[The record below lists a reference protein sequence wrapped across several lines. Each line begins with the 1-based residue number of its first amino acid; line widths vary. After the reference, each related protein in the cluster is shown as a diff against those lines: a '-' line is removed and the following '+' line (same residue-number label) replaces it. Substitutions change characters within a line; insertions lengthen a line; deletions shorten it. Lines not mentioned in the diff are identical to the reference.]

1 MIQLVK
7 LETRSFDIKN
17 LQTRTLSDGSEA
29 TVIEGYASVF
39 NSRTNIEGWY
49 EEEIAPGAF
58 TESLSQNKDVRC
70 LFNHDWNY
78 VLGRSSAG
86 TLVLEEDSK
95 GLRFEVTLPNTTFAN
110 DLKESMARGD
120 INQCSFGFWVT
131 GQEEDYSSEIPLIR
145 ITNVELWEVS
155 IVPLPAYED
164 TEAAL
169 RSKFQKENI
178 ETIKLRQ
185 KILKRIGEFTHE

>member
-1 MIQLVK
+1 MSPLVK

-17 LQTRTLSDGSEA
+17 MQTRTLNDGSEA
-29 TVIEGYASVF
+29 TVVEGYASVF
-39 NSRTNIEGWY
+39 NSRTNIDGWY
-49 EEEIAPGAF
+49 DEEIAPGAF
-58 TESLSQNKDVRC
+58 TESLSQKKDVRC
-70 LFNHDWNY
+70 LFNHDWGC
-78 VLGRSSAG
+78 VLGRSSAN
-86 TLVLEEDSK
+86 TLTLEQDSK

-110 DLKESMARGD
+110 DLKESMSRGD

-131 GQEEDYSSEIPLIR
+131 GQEEDYSSDIPLIR

-169 RSKFQKENI
+169 RSKFQEETI
-178 ETIKLRQ
+178 ETIKLRS
-185 KILKRIGEFTHE
+185 KILKKIGEYK

>member
-1 MIQLVK
+1 VIPLVK

-17 LQTRTLSDGSEA
+17 MKTRTLSDGSEA

-39 NSRTNIEGWY
+39 NSRTNIDGWY
-49 EEEIAPGAF
+49 DEEIAPGAF

-78 VLGRSSAG
+78 VLGRTSAN

-131 GQEEDYSSEIPLIR
+131 GQEEDFSDELPLVR
-145 ITNVELWEVS
+145 ITNVDLWEVS

-164 TEAAL
+164 TEASL
-169 RSKFQKENI
+169 RSKFQEETI
-178 ETIKLRQ
+178 ETVKLRK
-185 KILKRIGEFTHE
+185 KILKRIGEFTL

>member
-1 MIQLVK
+1 MNQLVK

-17 LQTRTLSDGSEA
+17 MQTRTLNDGSEV

-58 TESLSQNKDVRC
+58 IESLSKNKDVRC

-78 VLGRSSAG
+78 VLGRTSAN
-86 TLVLEEDSK
+86 TLKLEEDSK
-95 GLRFEVTLPNTTFAN
+95 GLRFEVTLPNTTVAN
-110 DLKESMARGD
+110 DLKESMSRGD
-120 INQCSFGFWVT
+120 INQCSFGFWIT
-131 GQEEDYSSEIPLIR
+131 GQEEDFSGEIPLIR
-145 ITNVELWEVS
+145 ITNVDLWEVS

-164 TEAAL
+164 TEANL
-169 RSKFQKENI
+169 RSKFQEQNI
-178 ETIKLRQ
+178 ELIKLRK
-185 KILKRIGEFTHE
+185 KILSTIGEYK

>member
-17 LQTRTLSDGSEA
+17 MKTRTLSDGSEA
-29 TVIEGYASVF
+29 TIIEGYASVF
-39 NSRTNIEGWY
+39 NSRANIDGWY

-58 TESLSQNKDVRC
+58 TESLSQSKDVRC

-78 VLGRSSAG
+78 VLGRSSAN
-86 TLVLEEDSK
+86 TLILEEDSK

-131 GQEEDYSSEIPLIR
+131 GQEEDYSGEIPLIR
-145 ITNVELWEVS
+145 ITNVDLWEVS

-164 TEAAL
+164 TEASL
-169 RSKFQKENI
+169 RSKFQEENI
-178 ETIKLRQ
+178 ETIKLRK
-185 KILKRIGEFTHE
+185 KILKRIGEFNI

>member
-1 MIQLVK
+1 MSPLVK
-7 LETRSFDIKN
+7 LERRSFDIKN
-17 LQTRTLSDGSEA
+17 MQTRTLDDGSEA

-58 TESLSQNKDVRC
+58 RESLSKNKDVRC

-78 VLGRSSAG
+78 VLGRIRSK

-95 GLRFEVTLPNTTFAN
+95 GLRFVVTLPNTSFAN

-131 GQEEDYSSEIPLIR
+131 GQEEDFSGDIPLIR
-145 ITNVELWEVS
+145 ITNVDLWEVS

-164 TEAAL
+164 AEANL
-169 RSKFQKENI
+169 RSKFQSETI
-178 ETIKLRQ
+178 ETIKLRK
-185 KILKRIGEFTHE
+185 KILDKIGEYK